1 MTRLV
6 AIVAPALLLAGCLP
20 AAQQQS
26 QELSTEGLRLYR
38 SGAYAEARESFRAA
52 LAFRPEDPDL
62 LYNLARCHERLKNA
76 AEAEQ
81 LYHRVLDR
89 DPDHLEARHALVS
102 RRAEAGQRDAAR
114 SMVDAWL
121 KANPNVAG
129 PYIEDAWLRAR
140 DGDLDSARARL
151 QQALDR
157 EPRHPRALAEL
168 ARVYVKLDR
177 PDRAI
182 VLYERSLEANPD
194 QPAVAREAEQLRARG
209 VRRPRPD

>member
-1 MTRLV
+1 MTRLA
-6 AIVAPALLLAGCLP
+6 AIVAPALLVAGCVTS
-20 AAQQQS
+20 AQQQT
-26 QELSTEGLRLYR
+26 QQLSAEGLRLYR

-52 LAFRPEDPDL
+52 LALRPDDPDL
-62 LYNLARCHERLKNA
+62 LYNIARCQERLKS
-76 AEAEQ
+76 AEAEP
-81 LYHRVLDR
+81 LYLRVLER
-89 DPDHLEARHALVS
+89 APDHLEARHALVS
-102 RRAEAGQRDAAR
+102 RRAEAGQREAAR
-114 SMVDAWL
+114 KMVDAWL
-121 KANPNVAG
+121 KSSPNLAG

-209 VRRPRPD
+209 VSRPRPD